1 MFTVAALYHFT
12 RFSDPA
18 ALRAPLQEK
27 CDALG
32 ITGSLLLA
40 GEGINGTIAGTR
52 DGIDAILLYLRALPG
67 CDTLEHKESTAS
79 LPPFP
84 RMKVKLKKEIVTMG
98 QPDVN
103 PIARVGHYVEAKDWN
118 DLISSPDVAVIDTRN
133 DYEVGIGTF
142 NGAID
147 PQTKSFRDFPKWW
160 EDNKDRFH
168 NKRIAMFCTGGIRCE
183 KSTNYLLG
191 QGVEEVYHLKG
202 GILKYLEEVPE
213 KDSTW
218 EGDCF
223 VFDARVS
230 VGHGLKEG
238 PHQLCYACRRPLL
251 TEDRARPEYE
261 HGVAC
266 HQCTHDTSE
275 SDKDRFRER
284 QKQIHLARARGERHM
299 VGYDGN

>member
-52 DGIDAILLYLRALPG
+52 EGIDAILLYLRALPG

-118 DLISSPDVAVIDTRN
+118 DLICSPDVAVIDTRN

-142 NGAID
+142 KGAID

-251 TEDRARPEYE
+251 SEDRARPEYE